1 MLFKDIHFNSYVK
14 FFKKFAHDTGSV
26 DRDTTTEADCTDG
39 DVRLV
44 DGSNPLEGRVEFC
57 LNRAWGTVCRNR
69 FGVSDATVICRQLNF
84 NFTGA
89 EVLQMSEI
97 SQGVGPIFLDEL
109 SCGGDEER
117 VEDCRRGRP
126 EGLHTC
132 DHSQD
137 VAIRCIG
144 E

>member
-1 MLFKDIHFNSYVK
+1 
-14 FFKKFAHDTGSV
+14 
-26 DRDTTTEADCTDG
+26 
-39 DVRLV
+39 
-44 DGSNPLEGRVEFC
+44 
-57 LNRAWGTVCRNR
+57 
-69 FGVSDATVICRQLNF
+69 
-84 NFTGA
+84 
-89 EVLQMSEI
+89 MSGI

-109 SCGGDEER
+109 SCFGDEER